1 MYGWDV
7 ILAIVGYVVL
17 LSLYKITPYEYNNI
31 IQVHCE
37 CANVTPE
44 EASAVEDY
52 QCSIC
57 KEKEKL
63 EMMND
68 GIADT
73 REYVVCVRGVRAR
86 RARISIILLSL
97 VIYLANIRRNHK
109 EYHVHHKQITR
120 TPTLECTLEYLRKLN
135 SCPALEHRYDAR
147 PKWSYRNVYPC
158 PVSTQRLGRVR
169 RHIGKHRVR
178 VFPVSEVAKRK

>member
-1 MYGWDV
+1 M
-7 ILAIVGYVVL
+7 
-17 LSLYKITPYEYNNI
+17 
-31 IQVHCE
+31 
-37 CANVTPE
+37 TPE

-86 RARISIILLSL
+86 SARISIILLSL
-97 VIYLANIRRNHK
+97 VIYLENIRRNHK
-109 EYHVHHKQITR
+109 NITSKLLELQRSNALSNIYESLTR
-120 TPTLECTLEYLRKLN
+120 TPHSNTGTNRIDCR
-135 SCPALEHRYDAR
+135 A
-147 PKWSYRNVYPC
+147 V
-158 PVSTQRLGRVR
+158 TQKSMENGSVMW
-169 RHIGKHRVR
+169 
-178 VFPVSEVAKRK
+178 KRK

>member
-1 MYGWDV
+1 M

-86 RARISIILLSL
+86 SARISIILLSL
-97 VIYLANIRRNHK
+97 VICLENIRRNHK
-109 EYHVHHKQITR
+109 KITLTSMLEY
-120 TPTLECTLEYLRKLN
+120 TLEYLRESLTRTQ
-135 SCPALEHRYDAR
+135 LEHKTPTQVHCREEIHTISSR
-147 PKWSYRNVYPC
+147 WS
-158 PVSTQRLGRVR
+158 RVR
-169 RHIGKHRVR
+169 TV
-178 VFPVSEVAKRK
+178 VFVFKFGIFLCGIFSGFFQRFLSSTILGE